1 VQRAKFDDPQ
11 IVDAGYRVMVEVMAD
26 NPVPLTEDIA
36 SVLPLFD
43 GGQGK
48 NPADFVD
55 PAPLARAIQELGA
68 AKS

>member
-1 VQRAKFDDPQ
+1 MQRAKFDDPQ

-26 NPVPLTEDIA
+26 NPAPLIEDIA

-43 GGQGK
+43 GQGK